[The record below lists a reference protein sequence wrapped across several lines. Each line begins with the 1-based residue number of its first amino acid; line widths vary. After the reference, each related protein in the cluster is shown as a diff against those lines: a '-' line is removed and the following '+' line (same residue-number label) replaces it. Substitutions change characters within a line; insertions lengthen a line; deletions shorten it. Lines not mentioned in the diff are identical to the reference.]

1 MTRIPNRLLALV
13 CTLALPL
20 LTLAQTGTVRGFV
33 YDESTGEPSIFT
45 PVALIGADRHG
56 AQTDVNGY
64 FSITKLPPGR
74 YTLRVVYLGYDT
86 LSKEVQVR
94 ADQIITEQLYLK
106 KGTIQM
112 KAVEVT
118 AEQQK
123 AQSNVRVGVTKLTPK
138 QIERLPAIGGQA
150 DLAQYMQVVP
160 GVVFTGDQGGQLY
173 IRGGSPVQNKV
184 LMDGMV
190 LYNPFHSIGLFSVFD
205 NDIIRNADILTGAF
219 NAQYGGRVSSVMDI
233 TTRDGN
239 KTRFGGKVGASTF
252 AAKALLEG
260 PLKKQEAPGKGSSS
274 FLLNFKHSYLDQTSK
289 SLYSHADTA
298 GLPFNFSD
306 LYGKISLNG
315 ANGSK
320 VNFFG
325 FNFTDGARF
334 RGISDLDWNNWGAG
348 ANFVLVPSGSA
359 VLIEGVFALSNY
371 DITLKEGSLEPRTSG
386 INNFNAGLNFKYF
399 IGDDEIQYGIEVTGV
414 NTDLK
419 YFNSLGYELRQ
430 EKVSTE
436 LAGFINYKWR
446 VGKWVFDPGFRMQY
460 YATLAVMSPEP
471 RFGFKWNV
479 SDRFRIK
486 GAAGLYSQNLIAT
499 NNDRDVVNLFYGF
512 ITAPDDV
519 PGTVTRP
526 NGETSEIKDPLQ
538 HASHA
543 VAGFE
548 FDISRKTSINVE
560 GYYKYFG
567 QVTNLNREKLYNDT
581 PEFINK
587 PDELKKDFIVESGTA
602 YGGDVLLKYEDK
614 GLYLWLVY
622 SLNFVDRYNRT
633 QSYNPIWDRRH
644 NVNLVASYTFGKHDS
659 WKASARW
666 NYGSGFPFT
675 QNQGFYERIPFD
687 DGIWTDINSTNGD
700 LAIIYGPLNGGRLTD
715 YHRLDLGASKTW
727 KLSEHQVLELDLS
740 VTNVYDRD
748 NIFYRDRVT
757 AKEVYQLPVLPSVG
771 VSYSF

>member
-64 FSITKLPPGR
+64 FSITKLPPGK

-86 LSKEVQVR
+86 LSKEVQVN

-414 NTDLK
+414 STDLK

-446 VGKWVFDPGFRMQY
+446 VGKWVFDPGVRMQY

-519 PGTVTRP
+519 PATVTRP

-666 NYGSGFPFT
+666 NYGSGVPFT

-700 LAIIYGPLNGGRLTD
+700 LAIIYGPLTGGRLTD

>member
-233 TTRDGN
+233 TTRDGS

-581 PEFINK
+581 PEFINQ

>member
-64 FSITKLPPGR
+64 FSITKLPPGK

-86 LSKEVQVR
+86 LSKEVQVN

-414 NTDLK
+414 STDLK

-446 VGKWVFDPGFRMQY
+446 VGKWVFDPGVRMQY

-519 PGTVTRP
+519 PATVTRP

-581 PEFINK
+581 PEFINQ

-602 YGGDVLLKYEDK
+602 YGGDMLLKYEDK

>member
-64 FSITKLPPGR
+64 FSITKLPPGK

-86 LSKEVQVR
+86 LSKEVQVN

-446 VGKWVFDPGFRMQY
+446 VGKWVFDPGVRMQY

-519 PGTVTRP
+519 PATVTRP

-581 PEFINK
+581 PEFINQ